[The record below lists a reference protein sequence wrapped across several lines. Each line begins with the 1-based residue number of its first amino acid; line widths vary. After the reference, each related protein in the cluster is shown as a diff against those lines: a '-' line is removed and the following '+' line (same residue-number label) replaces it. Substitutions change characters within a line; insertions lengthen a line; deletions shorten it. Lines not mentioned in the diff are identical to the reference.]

1 MRGCFV
7 QVLSRVHRQSPCPCG
22 GRRPL
27 AACCL
32 PWEEAF
38 QRLTTR
44 LTAFAETPAVRRLEA
59 PAAEVFWS
67 PEGAASGRTD
77 RTAAR
82 HPAFAEWLLLDYI
95 APRRKGPL
103 LGEYADRAEGLGT
116 QENQLLFSLLLTPV
130 RAYEVTESPTLR
142 GVRVKDLLTGS
153 EHLMGPLGF
162 PDGVI
167 RSDICVGRL
176 VPLGRLGRPGISLL
190 RLPPGSQAEMLAYLR
205 ATYRMA
211 RPGRHLSLED
221 YLDGA
226 AHLYHQFFLDRGRDL
241 GGRVHRTCR
250 WAAFAAGR
258 AVYRSQESARIRAAL
273 DRQPELERTGED
285 EAGVRYVWIDPR
297 LGVTRATLR
306 LDSEGI
312 QASAETREDL
322 DTIKE
327 FLETS
332 LRGLIQPGGAPQD
345 PAAAPPS
352 DATETKQDPAGTA
365 FLRRVMA
372 RWPDIVLPALGDQSP
387 REACESP
394 AGREA
399 VAHLLVGLERDMAR
413 QKRIGRAWGE
423 VEPLWEALA
432 LPPTALVRGQ
442 ASAEG

>member
-1 MRGCFV
+1 M
-7 QVLSRVHRQSPCPCG
+7 QALSRVHRQSPCPCG
-22 GRRPL
+22 GRRSL

-67 PEGAASGRTD
+67 PEGAAGGPTN

-82 HPAFAEWLLLDYI
+82 HPAFAEWFLLDYI

-103 LGEYADRAEGLGT
+103 LGEYADRVERLGT
-116 QENQLLFSLLLTPV
+116 QEEQLLFSLLLTPV
-130 RAYEVTESPTLR
+130 RAYEVTKPPTSH

-258 AVYRSQESARIRAAL
+258 AVYRSQESARVRAAL

-285 EAGVRYVWIDPR
+285 EAGVHYVWIDPR
-297 LGVTRATLR
+297 LGVTRATLC
-306 LDSEGI
+306 LDTEGI

-332 LRGLIQPGGAPQD
+332 LRGLIQPAGAPKD
-345 PAAAPPS
+345 PTAAPPP
-352 DATETKQDPAGTA
+352 DVAETKQDLAGTA

-372 RWPDIVLPALGDQSP
+372 RWPDTPLPALGDQSP
-387 REACESP
+387 REACRSLV
-394 AGREA
+394 GREA

-432 LPPTALVRGQ
+432 LPPTALARGL
-442 ASAEG
+442 ASAQG

>member
-67 PEGAASGRTD
+67 PEGAASGRTN

-82 HPAFAEWLLLDYI
+82 HPAFAEWFLLDYV

-103 LGEYADRAEGLGT
+103 LGEYADRAEGLGV
-116 QENQLLFSLLLTPV
+116 QEVQLLFSLLLAPI
-130 RAYEVTESPTLR
+130 RAYEVTESPTSH

-167 RSDICVGRL
+167 RSDICVCRL
-176 VPLGRLGRPGISLL
+176 VSLGRLGRPGISLL

-205 ATYRMA
+205 ATYRMT
-211 RPGRHLSLED
+211 RPGR
-221 YLDGA
+221 
-226 AHLYHQFFLDRGRDL
+226 HQFFLDRGRDL

-258 AVYRSQESARIRAAL
+258 AVYRSQESARVRAAL

-297 LGVTRATLR
+297 LGVTRATLC
-306 LDSEGI
+306 LDTEGI
-312 QASAETREDL
+312 QASAETQEDL
-322 DTIKE
+322 DTIKG

-332 LRGLIQPGGAPQD
+332 LRGLIQPAGAPKD
-345 PAAAPPS
+345 PAAALPP
-352 DATETKQDPAGTA
+352 DAAETKQDPAGTA

-372 RWPDIVLPALGDQSP
+372 RWPDTPLPALGDQTP
-387 REACESP
+387 REACGSP

-399 VAHLLVGLERDMAR
+399 VAHLLVGLEREMAR
-413 QKRIGRAWGE
+413 QKRIGRAWDE
-423 VEPLWEALA
+423 VGPLWEALA
-432 LPPTALVRGQ
+432 LPPTALARGQ

>member
-1 MRGCFV
+1 M
-7 QVLSRVHRQSPCPCG
+7 
-22 GRRPL
+22 
-27 AACCL
+27 
-32 PWEEAF
+32 
-38 QRLTTR
+38 TR
-44 LTAFAETPAVRRLEA
+44 LTAFAETPAIRRLEA

-67 PEGAASGRTD
+67 PAGAASGRSD

-82 HPAFAEWLLLDYI
+82 HPAFAEWFLLDYI
-95 APRRKGPL
+95 APRRKGSL
-103 LGEYADRAEGLGT
+103 LGEFADRAEGLGT
-116 QENQLLFSLLLTPV
+116 QEDLLLFSLLLAPV
-130 RAYEVTESPTLR
+130 RAYVMTESPTSH

-205 ATYRMA
+205 ATYRMT

-226 AHLYHQFFLDRGRDL
+226 AHLYYQFFLDRGRDL

-250 WAAFAAGR
+250 WAAFAAGH
-258 AVYRSQESARIRAAL
+258 AVYRSQEGARIRAAL
-273 DRQPELERTGED
+273 DRQPELERTRED
-285 EAGVRYVWIDPR
+285 EAGVCYVWIDPR

-306 LDSEGI
+306 LDTEGI

-332 LRGLIQPGGAPQD
+332 LRGLIQPTGRPQHPFSTPSPD
-345 PAAAPPS
+345 AA
-352 DATETKQDPAGTA
+352 ETTQDPAGTA

-372 RWPDIVLPALGDQSP
+372 RWPDIPLPTLGDRSP
-387 REACESP
+387 REARESP
-394 AGREA
+394 SGREA
-399 VAHLLVGLERDMAR
+399 VAHLLVGLERDMSR

-423 VEPLWEALA
+423 VEPLWETLE
-432 LPPTALVRGQ
+432 LPPTSLARGQ